1 MVVASFL
8 TKFIKLANLII
19 SYSNICEDS
28 FSLEVDGSW
37 NYCAVDSLRKTQDGL
52 AIYEVKSSTYKSE
65 EKDTPGGDAMTQY
78 PAIAKMAPAEA
89 EATRTALLEY
99 CKLDTYAIVKIWQK
113 LKELTD
119 L

>member
-1 MVVASFL
+1 M
-8 TKFIKLANLII
+8 II